1 MKTIE
6 KELGKVSLTCN
17 GQWNDRPYE
26 RLCIVHDGFYASYIS
41 RKAVPAGIPLSNEE
55 YWQPIAKLR
64 EDLVIDYETF
74 KKEILELI
82 AVVQRGLKAARIVVS
97 TMEDRDALTWEQIGV
112 GCEVYVIE
120 TKKSYILD
128 EITPVINAKK

>member
-1 MKTIE
+1 METIE

-17 GQWNDRPYE
+17 GQWSPDRPYD

-41 RKAVPAGIPLSNEE
+41 RKATPAGIPLPNEE

-97 TMEDRDALTWEQIGV
+97 TMEDRDALTWKHT
-112 GCEVYVIE
+112 
-120 TKKSYILD
+120 TK
-128 EITPVINAKK
+128 